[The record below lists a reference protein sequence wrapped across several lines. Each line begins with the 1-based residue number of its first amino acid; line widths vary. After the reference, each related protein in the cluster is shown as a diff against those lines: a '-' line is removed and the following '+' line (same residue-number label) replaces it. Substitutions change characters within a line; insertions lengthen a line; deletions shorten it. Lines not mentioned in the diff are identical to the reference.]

1 MHYLV
6 YIRYLWMRV
15 ATVIDSRANL
25 VPMQAL
31 TSCGGKTLGT
41 SLASQLSPSFAQGLI
56 TLFMSHCSFVL

>member
-1 MHYLV
+1 
-6 YIRYLWMRV
+6 MRV